1 MTRGRDAPVPGPT
14 GTNVQVTGRQRHPPQ
29 LGDLWGSVRTSSG
42 ELVGIDSALRI
53 VTVYACV
60 RVLAETVASP

>member
-1 MTRGRDAPVPGPT
+1 MTLLARADRHEGGAGD
-14 GTNVQVTGRQRHPPQ
+14 GRQRHPPQ
-29 LGDLWGSVRTSSG
+29 LALGDLWGSVRTSSG

>member
-1 MTRGRDAPVPGPT
+1 MTDDNDTRRSWPWTTCG
-14 GTNVQVTGRQRHPPQ
+14 
-29 LGDLWGSVRTSSG
+29 GSVRTSSG

-60 RVLAETVASP
+60 PVLAETVASP